1 MHLYD
6 LLRHLVDHAALP
18 EQVKADAHAAINE
31 AQSDGTLGKTD
42 NDTAAEPDTAAAADQ
57 PAADSPGAVE
67 PNPTA

>member
-42 NDTAAEPDTAAAADQ
+42 NDTEPDAAVTSD
-57 PAADSPGAVE
+57 PAADPAAAGVE